1 MRVHNKRFALR
12 AFGRATC
19 QTTGKA
25 AALSSMLVLAACAD
39 TGLFGGGPGT
49 SNAGPA
55 ARMQSNA
62 EAALC
67 AGNAS
72 EAIRILTA
80 EPLGA
85 PTDRFFLA
93 LAVEESGGAPRA
105 RGLYTRLMQS
115 GSTDQIYVNC
125 GGRLLANGSVSNEA
139 ARRLADI
146 SRDLAVLDVNMR
158 PSASLHAGLPYSE
171 KPASRP
177 TNSNNSY
184 SGPALAITR
193 PTSQSPL
200 GQWFVHLA
208 SYRSMEAAVENRSTV
223 ERQFPAFAGIID
235 QWEVN
240 VSGLAVRLGVRVSDR
255 TEANNLCTAVKS
267 NGAYCAVLNTTQ

>member
-1 MRVHNKRFALR
+1 MRAHNKTA
-12 AFGRATC
+12 AVQAV
-19 QTTGKA
+19 GKA
-25 AALSSMLVLAACAD
+25 AALSSLILLSACANS
-39 TGLFGGGPGT
+39 GLFGGGSAGT
-49 SNAGPA
+49 SGPT

-72 EAIRILTA
+72 EAMRILTA

-85 PTDRFFLA
+85 PSDRFFLA

-105 RGLYTRLMQS
+105 RSLYTRLMQS
-115 GSTDQIYVNC
+115 GSTDQVYVNC
-125 GGRLLANGSVSNEA
+125 GGRMLANGSVSNEA

-158 PSASLHAGLPYSE
+158 PTASLHEGLPYRE
-171 KPASRP
+171 KPVVRP
-177 TNSNNSY
+177 TNTNNSY
-184 SGPALAITR
+184 SGPALPISR

-208 SYRSMEAAVENRSTV
+208 SYRSMENAVQHRSTI

-240 VSGLAVRLGVRVSDR
+240 VGGLAVRLGVRVSDR
-255 TEANNLCTAVKS
+255 AEANNLCTAVKS
-267 NGAYCAVLNTTQ
+267 NGAYCAVINTTQ